1 MPEADY
7 TERQKRISMMTVAM
21 IGGIF
26 ALTVVVFTFLF
37 GAGTFL
43 GGS

>member
-7 TERQKRISMMTVAM
+7 TERQKRISMKTVAM

-26 ALTVVVFTFLF
+26 GLTVIVFAVLF